1 MERDGLRRSI
11 GHITVPFRG
20 VAAVVWVRCLQS
32 VCLQVRGPQPFGF
45 GSVYIRF
52 VQFTVI
58 LTARTFTANGC
69 V

>member
-11 GHITVPFRG
+11 GQSTAPFRG
-20 VAAVVWVRCLQS
+20 ITVVVCVRSLQS

-52 VQFTVI
+52 VHFTVI
-58 LTARTFTANGC
+58 LMARNFTANG
-69 V
+69 